1 MNLSWITDLFSK
13 KKEEDLAVTQWVI
26 DGLVMGKRH
35 GLTLHQLSEVYN
47 LSVEEISK
55 ILHGR

>member
-35 GLTLHQLSEVYN
+35 GLTLQQLSEVYN